1 MSADSE
7 RDPVLLTPGPL
18 TTSAATKQ
26 AMLRDWGSRDKRF
39 IALTAEVRRALID
52 IAQGDAQFTCV
63 PMQGSGTFAVE
74 AAVATLVPP
83 SGKMLVL
90 DNGAYGRRIA
100 QIAARV
106 GRACVALRSAEERP
120 VDCAALRRA
129 LMRDTAVTHVA
140 LVHCETSSGLLNPL
154 AEIAEVVEAA
164 GRRLIVDAM
173 SSFGALPLDVGLPAI
188 DGVVASANKCLEGVP
203 GLAFAI
209 VRTTALAQ
217 ARHNAPSLSLDLY
230 DQWRVIE
237 QAGQWRF
244 TPPTHVVAALAQA
257 LGAHAAEG
265 GVDGRFA
272 RYRRNHRALADGMR
286 GLGFETVLPD
296 KFQAP
301 IIVAFRHPADR
312 AYSFDQ
318 LYDGMAA
325 RGFLIYPGKLTA
337 VPSFRIGCIGDIGE
351 SHIKSAVA
359 AVADCLREM
368 GVASA
373 GPDSYSPARKP

>member
-1 MSADSE
+1 MSSAGDSH
-7 RDPVLLTPGPL
+7 DPVLLTPGPL
-18 TTSAATKQ
+18 TTAAATKQ
-26 AMLRDWGSRDKRF
+26 AMLHDWGSRDARF
-39 IALTAEVRRALID
+39 IALTDEVRRALID
-52 IAQGDAQFTCV
+52 IAQGDAQFTCI

-83 SGKMLVL
+83 GGKLLVL

-100 QIAARV
+100 QIAARI
-106 GRACVALRSAEERP
+106 GRACVALRAAEFRP
-120 VDCAALRRA
+120 VDRDGLRRA
-129 LMRDTAVTHVA
+129 LSRDTAVTHVA
-140 LVHCETSSGLLNPL
+140 MVHCETSSGLLNPL
-154 AEIAEVVEAA
+154 AEIAAVVAAA

-173 SSFGALPLDVGLPAI
+173 SSFGALPLDARLPAI

-217 ARHNAPSLSLDLY
+217 ARHHAPSLSLDLH
-230 DQWRVIE
+230 DQWQVME
-237 QAGQWRF
+237 QTGQWRF

-265 GVDGRFA
+265 GVAGRLA
-272 RYRRNHRALADGMR
+272 RYRRNHRVLADGMR
-286 GLGFETVLPD
+286 GLGFETVLAEE
-296 KFQAP
+296 FQAP

-312 AYSFDQ
+312 AYNFEA
-318 LYDGMAA
+318 LYGGMAA

-337 VPSFRIGCIGDIGE
+337 VPSFRIGCIGAIDE
-351 SHIKSAVA
+351 SHMNAAVA
-359 AVADCLREM
+359 AVRECLDEM

-373 GPDSYSPARKP
+373 APDP